1 MFVLEFPQ
9 NLIGFIAFIILTKIR
24 NRPHYKYQDAFITHV
39 NGRWGALSLSK
50 YIFADDSCYNT
61 DIIKHEYGHRKQS
74 QLLLFTYLFII
85 GFPSL
90 IWCGLYR
97 MNGKKFCKSYYWFYS
112 EAWANQLGDFH
123 ITRG

>member
-24 NRPHYKYQDAFITHV
+24 NRPHYKYLDAYTTRV

-61 DIIKHEYGHRKQS
+61 DIIKHEYGHRKQL

-97 MNGKKFCKSYYWFYS
+97 MNRERFRKSYYWFYS
-112 EAWANQLGDFH
+112 EAWANKLGGFH
-123 ITRG
+123 I